1 MTMSAQT
8 QGGVS
13 ILGLLQQADLIV
25 QVVMMLLA
33 ISSIW
38 SWTIVF
44 DKIFKFYILK
54 IKTSKFE
61 ALFHSEKLLDDIFLV
76 AKKTDDHPF
85 AKIFISA
92 VKEWKGSNVKSIL
105 QSQTPDKK
113 DSLKERIQGA
123 MQVAC
128 NKSLEKLED
137 GMQILAIIGSVAPFV
152 GLFGTVW
159 GIMNSFQGI
168 AASKNTSLAVVAPGI
183 AEALLATAIGLFAAI
198 PAVFFY
204 NIYSNKI
211 NKFADEM
218 QNFAVLVGNILSR
231 ELDR

>member
-1 MTMSAQT
+1 MQNHS
-8 QGGVS
+8 GVS

-25 QVVMMLLA
+25 QLVMAILA
-33 ISSIW
+33 IASVW
-38 SWTIVF
+38 SWTVVF

-61 ALFHSEKLLDDIFLV
+61 ALFHSEKMLDDIFMV

-85 AKIFISA
+85 AKIFIAA
-92 VKEWKGSNVKSIL
+92 VKEWKGSNVKLIL
-105 QSQTPDKK
+105 QSQTSDKK
-113 DSLKERIQGA
+113 DSLKERINGA

-128 NKSLEKLED
+128 NRSLEKLED
-137 GMQILAIIGSVAPFV
+137 NMQILAIIGSVAPFV

-168 AASKNTSLAVVAPGI
+168 AVSKNTSLAVVAPGI

-211 NKFADEM
+211 NKFADDM
-218 QNFAVLVGNILSR
+218 NNFSILVGNILSR
-231 ELDR
+231 ELDK

>member
-1 MTMSAQT
+1 MPIQNHS
-8 QGGVS
+8 GVS

-25 QVVMMLLA
+25 QLVMVLLA
-33 ISSIW
+33 IASIW

-44 DKIFKFYILK
+44 DKMFKFYILK
-54 IKTSKFE
+54 IKTRKFK
-61 ALFHSEKLLDDIFLV
+61 ALFHSEKHLDDIFLI
-76 AKKTDDHPF
+76 AKKSDDHPF
-85 AKIFISA
+85 AKIFIA
-92 VKEWKGSNVKSIL
+92 AIKEWKGSNVKSIL
-105 QSQTPDKK
+105 QSQTSDKK
-113 DSLKERIQGA
+113 DSLKERIQGS

-137 GMQILAIIGSVAPFV
+137 NMQILAIIGSVAPFV

-159 GIMNSFQGI
+159 GIMNSFQSI
-168 AASKNTSLAVVAPGI
+168 AVSKNTSLAVVAPGI

-218 QNFAVLVGNILSR
+218 QNFSVLVGNILSR

>member
-1 MTMSAQT
+1 MSVQAS
-8 QGGVS
+8 GVSGVS
-13 ILGLLQQADLIV
+13 ILGLLQQADIIV
-25 QVVMMLLA
+25 QLVMVILA
-33 ISSIW
+33 IASVW

-61 ALFHSEKLLDDIFLV
+61 ALFHSEKLLDDIFMV

-105 QSQTPDKK
+105 QSQTSDKK
-113 DSLKERIQGA
+113 DSLKERIQSS

-137 GMQILAIIGSVAPFV
+137 GMQVLAIIGSTAPFV

-211 NKFADEM
+211 NKFADDM
-218 QNFAVLVGNILSR
+218 QNFATLVGNILSR

>member
-1 MTMSAQT
+1 MTLSQT
-8 QGGVS
+8 GEGVS
-13 ILGLLQQADLIV
+13 IISLLQQADIV
-25 QVVMMLLA
+25 VQMVMILLVIA
-33 ISSIW
+33 SVW

-44 DKIFKFYILK
+44 DKIFKFYILR
-54 IKTSKFE
+54 IRTNKFE
-61 ALFHSEKLLDDIFLV
+61 ALFHSKKLLDDIFII

-92 VKEWKGSNVKSIL
+92 ITEWKESDVKSML
-105 QSQTPDKK
+105 QSQITDKK
-113 DSLKERIQGA
+113 DALKDRIRGS

-128 NKSLEKLED
+128 NKSLEKLENN
-137 GMQILAIIGSVAPFV
+137 MQVLAIIGSTAPFL

-159 GIMNSFQGI
+159 GIMNSFQSI
-168 AASKNTSLAVVAPGI
+168 AISKNTSLAVVAPGI

-211 NKFADEM
+211 NKFVDEM
-218 QNFAVLVGNILSR
+218 DNFSTLISNVLSR
-231 ELDR
+231 ELDK

>member
-1 MTMSAQT
+1 MLVQNHNM
-8 QGGVS
+8 VS

-25 QVVMMLLA
+25 QLVMVLLA
-33 ISSIW
+33 IASIW

-44 DKIFKFYILK
+44 DKMFKFYILK
-54 IKTSKFE
+54 IKTNKFE
-61 ALFHSEKLLDDIFLV
+61 VLFRSEKPLDDIFLV

-92 VKEWKGSNVKSIL
+92 VKEWKGSDVKSIL
-105 QSQTPDKK
+105 QSQASDKK
-113 DSLKERIQGA
+113 NSLKERIQST

-128 NKSLEKLED
+128 NKSLEKLENN
-137 GMQILAIIGSVAPFV
+137 MQILATIGSVAPFV

-168 AASKNTSLAVVAPGI
+168 AVSKNTSLAVVAPGI
-183 AEALLATAIGLFAAI
+183 AEALLATGIGLFAAI

-218 QNFAVLVGNILSR
+218 QNFSILVGNILSR

>member
-1 MTMSAQT
+1 MTSVMN
-8 QGGVS
+8 QGGSS
-13 ILGLLQQADLIV
+13 ILDLLQQADLIV
-25 QVVMMLLA
+25 QLVMVLLA
-33 ISSIW
+33 AASIW

-44 DKIFKFYILK
+44 DKMFKFYILRR
-54 IKTSKFE
+54 KTNKFD
-61 ALFHSEKLLDDIFLV
+61 ALFRAEKTLDEIFTI
-76 AKKTDDHPF
+76 AKKTADHPF

-92 VKEWKGSNVKSIL
+92 VKEWKSGNVKTIVKEGL
-105 QSQTPDKK
+105 GDKK
-113 DSLKERIQGA
+113 ESLKERIQSS

-128 NKSLEKLED
+128 NKSSEKLEQS
-137 GMQILAIIGSVAPFV
+137 MQILAIIGSVAPFV

-168 AASKNTSLAVVAPGI
+168 AISKNTSLAVVAPGI

-204 NIYSNKI
+204 NIYINKI
-211 NKFADEM
+211 NKFSDEM
-218 QNFAVLVGNILSR
+218 QNFSILVGNILSR

>member
-1 MTMSAQT
+1 MPIQNHS
-8 QGGVS
+8 GVS

-25 QVVMMLLA
+25 QLVMALLA
-33 ISSIW
+33 VASIW

-44 DKIFKFYILK
+44 DKMFKFYILT
-54 IKTSKFE
+54 IKTKKFE
-61 ALFHSEKLLDDIFLV
+61 ALFHSEKLLDDIFLI
-76 AKKTDDHPF
+76 AKKSDDHPF
-85 AKIFISA
+85 AKIFIAA

-105 QSQTPDKK
+105 QSADKK
-113 DSLKERIQGA
+113 ESLKERIQGS

-137 GMQILAIIGSVAPFV
+137 NMQILAIIGSVAPFV

-168 AASKNTSLAVVAPGI
+168 AVSKNTSLAVVAPGI

-218 QNFAVLVGNILSR
+218 QNFSVLVGNILSR